1 MYSTHSG
8 SFLLDTMQI
17 GSIRLISNA
26 RRMFSTTTPRILITG
41 AGGQLGNEF
50 ARVLRKKLGRENVI
64 CTNIFGSATD
74 AWRTEGPS
82 EYLDVTNS
90 SDFMRVAMNNKV
102 TQIVHL
108 AAMLSGVSER
118 NPAASIKVNMHGV
131 ENALEVAAATKASVF
146 IPSSIAAFGPTT
158 PRVNTPDE
166 TVQRPTF
173 LYGVSKVYAELLGD
187 WYSRVK
193 GVDFRSLRY
202 PGVISWRSAP
212 GGGTTDWACDSY
224 FKAVSKEPKYT
235 CFVKKDTR
243 MPMMY
248 IDDILDGTM
257 AFLEADNGKL
267 SQRVYNVNGCAF
279 TPEEQAK
286 SIQKQ
291 ISQFQQEYVP
301 DFRQAIADSWP
312 ESLDDSQARADWGWA
327 PKFGLDEITGE
338 MLRNLQKQ

>member
-1 MYSTHSG
+1 
-8 SFLLDTMQI
+8 
-17 GSIRLISNA
+17 
-26 RRMFSTTTPRILITG
+26 
-41 AGGQLGNEF
+41 
-50 ARVLRKKLGRENVI
+50 
-64 CTNIFGSATD
+64 
-74 AWRTEGPS
+74 
-82 EYLDVTNS
+82 
-90 SDFMRVAMNNKV
+90 
-102 TQIVHL
+102 
-108 AAMLSGVSER
+108 
-118 NPAASIKVNMHGV
+118 
-131 ENALEVAAATKASVF
+131 
-146 IPSSIAAFGPTT
+146 
-158 PRVNTPDE
+158 
-166 TVQRPTF
+166 
-173 LYGVSKVYAELLGD
+173 
-187 WYSRVK
+187 
-193 GVDFRSLRY
+193 
-202 PGVISWRSAP
+202 
-212 GGGTTDWACDSY
+212 
-224 FKAVSKEPKYT
+224 
-235 CFVKKDTR
+235 